1 MALFGRKNEQD
12 ATLGKPPMGWGVP
25 GVQKDESVDPE
36 MEAMLLTA
44 PAGQRRI
51 GRAEIAEAI
60 SILTRY
66 KQGKA
71 SLEERVV
78 QDELWW
84 ELRHWEAIR
93 KGKQRTDNPE
103 YRGPEPSS
111 AWLFNAILNK
121 HADAMDNYPEPVV
134 LPRERSDEESAKV
147 LSSVLPVIL
156 EYNDYEQTYSD
167 NWWEK
172 LKHGTAAYGVFWN
185 SAKENGLGDVDI
197 REIDLLKLFWE
208 PGVTDI
214 QKSRNLFIVDLVDED
229 LLEQQYPEHKG
240 HLSGGAVDVKQY
252 IYDDTIDTSN
262 KSVVVDWYYKTT
274 SASGKT
280 LLHYAKF
287 VGETLLFASEN
298 DPNYRDTGWYD
309 HGLYPVVLDVM
320 FPEKG
325 TPVGFGYVAIC
336 KDPQLYIDKLSS
348 NILENS
354 MMTTKKRF
362 FVSDSTGTIYY
373 TADGLTTGVYLLLA
387 SGNYNP
393 GGAAYYRSVYS
404 AILLLSCGYNNT
416 TKQVVYRI
424 KIGTSSSM
432 AGTSGVADGK
442 FVVGFGGMASEIQRT
457 AATAKIFICLSRDSA
472 ASSADNWDVRLHKL
486 I

>member
-60 SILTRY
+60 SILSDY
-66 KQGKA
+66 KKGKA

-172 LKHGTAAYGVFWN
+172 LKHEAVF
-185 SAKENGLGDVDI
+185 V
-197 REIDLLKLFWE
+197 
-208 PGVTDI
+208 
-214 QKSRNLFIVDLVDED
+214 
-229 LLEQQYPEHKG
+229 
-240 HLSGGAVDVKQY
+240 
-252 IYDDTIDTSN
+252 
-262 KSVVVDWYYKTT
+262 
-274 SASGKT
+274 
-280 LLHYAKF
+280 
-287 VGETLLFASEN
+287 
-298 DPNYRDTGWYD
+298 
-309 HGLYPVVLDVM
+309 
-320 FPEKG
+320 
-325 TPVGFGYVAIC
+325 
-336 KDPQLYIDKLSS
+336 
-348 NILENS
+348 
-354 MMTTKKRF
+354 
-362 FVSDSTGTIYY
+362 
-373 TADGLTTGVYLLLA
+373 
-387 SGNYNP
+387 
-393 GGAAYYRSVYS
+393 
-404 AILLLSCGYNNT
+404 NN
-416 TKQVVYRI
+416 
-424 KIGTSSSM
+424 
-432 AGTSGVADGK
+432 
-442 FVVGFGGMASEIQRT
+442 
-457 AATAKIFICLSRDSA
+457 
-472 ASSADNWDVRLHKL
+472 N
-486 I
+486 